1 MEEVLSFSLYFFFYK
16 IYTLMGLGREFFGCP
31 GTYNPPMITSSFAK
45 KKEEYSRGWTYS
57 PPPPPRP
64 TKKKEEKGQAQELRH
79 NYNSITP

>member
-1 MEEVLSFSLYFFFYK
+1 
-16 IYTLMGLGREFFGCP
+16 MGLGREFFGCP